1 MLRVTKA
8 FTWRQRLRYR
18 FDNSLS
24 RGIWGVL
31 AWLGILALAFFLVIA
46 LVILITGIGPGG
58 EPTTFPEALWYALT
72 RSLDPGTFSGDEGLS
87 FRLIM
92 LIVTLT
98 GIFLAAAIIGLVSSS
113 IDRRLDNLRRGKSIV
128 VEQGHTLILGGG
140 DKLIPIISELIE
152 ANVSEKDRAIVVLS
166 PEDTVDVSDAIRSA
180 IPDFK
185 TSRLVVRSGVPTKIS
200 DLEQGNPSTA
210 RSIIVLRSDS
220 DAQVVKAT
228 LGALRIVD
236 ASSPLRIVAE
246 LDDPETAQALQQAGE
261 GRVLTVTSSE
271 VVSLIGAQV
280 ARAPGL
286 GAIYQELL
294 DFDGDELYS
303 VSVPTPWQG
312 RSFGEAL
319 LGSSRGIIIGVRD
332 AAGAT
337 TVAPHPSRTL
347 ADGDYLIGIA
357 ADDSV
362 FALDNAPESWTP
374 EDNRAWQP
382 LGKERERTLVIGW
395 SSLAPRMAAE
405 LDRHVAPDSEI
416 HLLVNETDEMVDA
429 IRTAMTLDNQS
440 VTVHVG
446 DPISRR
452 DVHQALDAGP
462 FNHVLLLSENSDYA
476 SEEADARTL
485 LALLHVHSHAEQA
498 TPPDNVVAEL
508 LDPNDVELTGTADNR
523 DFIVSQRLV
532 ALLMAQLSES
542 PHLQP
547 VFNEIFDAQ
556 GATIAVHPA
565 LRYVAPG
572 QTTFR
577 DIIKA
582 TREWGAVAIGYRSA
596 SAIGTKGSIG
606 HGIRL
611 NPPKSEAVT
620 IEDGDSIIL
629 IER

>member
-1 MLRVTKA
+1 VTKA

-31 AWLGILALAFFLVIA
+31 AWLGVLALAFFLVIA
-46 LVILITGIGPGG
+46 IFILITGIGPGG

-72 RSLDPGTFSGDEGLS
+72 RSLDPGTFSGDEGLG

-92 LIVTLT
+92 LVVTLT

-113 IDRRLDNLRRGKSIV
+113 IDRRLDNLRRGRSIV

-152 ANVSEKDRAIVVLS
+152 ANVSEKDRAIVVLT

-185 TSRLVVRSGVPTKIS
+185 TSRLVVRSGIPTRLS
-200 DLEQGNPSTA
+200 DLEQGNPATA
-210 RSIIVLRSDS
+210 KSVIVLRSES
-220 DAQVVKAT
+220 DAQVVKTT
-228 LGALRIVD
+228 LGALRCVD

-246 LDDPETAQALQQAGE
+246 LEDPETARALQQAGE

-303 VSVPTPWQG
+303 IPVPPAWQG

-319 LGSSRGIIIGVRD
+319 LGSSRGAIVGVRD
-332 AAGAT
+332 AAGVT
-337 TVAPHPSRTL
+337 TVAPDPSRRL
-347 ADGDYLIGIA
+347 EGGDSLIGIA

-362 FALDNAPESWTP
+362 FTLDRSPQTWTSR
-374 EDNRAWQP
+374 DDRTWQP
-382 LGKERERTLVIGW
+382 LAKERERTLVIGW

-405 LDRHVAPDSEI
+405 LDRHVAPESEI
-416 HLLVNETDEMVDA
+416 HMLVNEPDEMVDV
-429 IRTAMTLDNQS
+429 IRTVMALDNQS

-452 DVHQALDAGP
+452 DVHEALDHGP
-462 FNHVLLLSENSDYA
+462 FNHVLLLSESGDYS

-485 LALLHVHSHAEQA
+485 LALLHVHSHAERA
-498 TPPDNVVAEL
+498 IPPDNVVAEL
-508 LDPNDVELTGTADNR
+508 LDPNDVELTGTAENR

-547 VFNEIFDAQ
+547 VFDEIFDAQ

-565 LRYVAPG
+565 SRYVAAGP
-572 QTTFR
+572 TTFEG
-577 DIIKA
+577 IIEA
-582 TREWGAVAIGYRSA
+582 TREWGAIAIGYRST
-596 SAIGTKGSIG
+596 SAINTAGAIG

-611 NPPKSEAVT
+611 NPPKDEAVT
-620 IEDGDSIIL
+620 IGDGDTIIL